1 MSTLPSTLDAVVVY
15 REGAVCRRL
24 ARIEPSNSRTVLLG
38 RLPLSLEPGTL
49 RAQIVS
55 GDAKVVDVRAQFDV
69 ELAEETD
76 VPAEQKALE
85 EATAK
90 LKALTER
97 HSRLE
102 SEIAEL
108 NGLRPV
114 FLEPKRG
121 EAPRPAPI
129 DAMVKLGEFREA
141 QLLPRLEER
150 RALNESIADAQRELE
165 LRKKRIAEASS
176 AKRAERARV
185 WRVANIT
192 LAEAPTGP
200 IEVSLE
206 YRVPGARWVPSYTL
220 TMERS
225 LTAGSLQMRASIVQM
240 TGEDWNNVALSLS
253 TASSTRSAQMPELK
267 ALKLGR
273 SQETPPKSGWRA
285 PPPGLDALFESYDA
299 AFHHEV
305 VVAAAPARAAK
316 AMPPPP
322 PPAPMAMPAPA
333 PSMSMAAAPK
343 GGFSIGRASSAGPPP
358 AAPMR
363 KRAAM
368 RPQAVMESA
377 APPRDMVFGGGGRAE
392 ASYDEDAPAEEMA
405 DESEAGFDG
414 AYPGSPAAA
423 PEPGLGDA
431 FSDYSRLV
439 MPLASARGTRGRL
452 VETTVQSFTGVSVQ
466 IDFVALVST
475 AQRYALNAGSDSL
488 PALTNPVTSV
498 KSFDYRYDAAARVE
512 IPSTGNWVLVP
523 VMTCA
528 VGLTPE
534 YVCVPSVEQ
543 KVYRTL
549 SISNRSTHALL
560 PGPVDVT
567 VGDEFLLTTT
577 LPAIPPGASESHRL
591 GLGVEESIK
600 VSRKT
605 RFNETTG
612 GLLNNSTVLP
622 HEIDIELNNRLGA
635 PALIEVRERV
645 PVAASYEKDLKIEES
660 ASSPPWEKV
669 EGPVDGEIVKGARR
683 WRVTVAPGATQ
694 KLTAAFT
701 IRMPSSSMVEGGN
714 RRN

>member
-69 ELAEETD
+69 ELADETD

-108 NGLRPV
+108 NGLRPI

-225 LTAGSLQMRASIVQM
+225 LTAGSLQMRASVVQM

-299 AFHHEV
+299 AFPVEV
-305 VVAAAPARAAK
+305 AVAGPPRAARAMM
-316 AMPPPP
+316 MPPPP
-322 PPAPMAMPAPA
+322 PPEPMAMPAPA
-333 PSMSMAAAPK
+333 PSMSMAAMPK
-343 GGFSIGRASSAGPPP
+343 GGVAVGSASGGPPP
-358 AAPMR
+358 AMR
-363 KRAAM
+363 KRSAM
-368 RPQAVMESA
+368 RPQAMMERSA
-377 APPRDMVFGGGGRAE
+377 PARDMAFGGGGRAE
-392 ASYDEDAPAEEMA
+392 ASYDEDAPAEAPA

-414 AYPGSPAAA
+414 AYPGSPPPP

-439 MPLASARGTRGRL
+439 MPWASARGTRGRL
-452 VETTVQSFTGVSVQ
+452 VETTVQSFVGVAVQ

-475 AQRYALNAGSDSL
+475 AQRYALNAGFNSL

-523 VMTCA
+523 VMACA

-577 LPAIPPGASESHRL
+577 LPAIPPGATESHRL

-645 PVAASYEKDLKIEES
+645 PVADLGEKDLKIEEP
-660 ASSPPWEKV
+660 AASPPWEKV
-669 EGPVDGEIVKGARR
+669 ETPIDGEIVKGARR